1 MPVMNK
7 NSKMTSLVNKVKQM
21 KKEDYILLVLVGILL
36 VIIALPT
43 EKPSEEKEKNH
54 LGVVM
59 QETKMSEMILDK
71 NQAENQQKTADNMC
85 YQSSS
90 IYYASEKY
98 AKEME
103 NRVQKILENIS
114 GIGKVSVMI
123 TLSNYGEEIVEKD
136 TETTQVNIEE
146 MDAEGGKRDQIEK
159 TQHYETIYTVDDEG
173 NNIPYVVQTRLPSVA
188 GVVVIAQGA
197 GDRQVQQ
204 NIIDALEVLFNIG
217 EHKIKVIKMKS

>member
-1 MPVMNK
+1 MDK
-7 NSKMTSLVNKVKQM
+7 NSRMTTVVNRLKKM
-21 KKEDYILLVLVGILL
+21 KKEDYMVLVLIGILL

-43 EKPSEEKEKNH
+43 EKASETQQKNQFGGTKE
-54 LGVVM
+54 
-59 QETKMSEMILDK
+59 ETEIAEMILEEKIVK
-71 NQAENQQKTADNMC
+71 NGQKTDDNIC
-85 YQSSS
+85 YQTNSVY
-90 IYYASEKY
+90 IESEKY

-103 NRVQKILENIS
+103 NRVQKILESIS

-136 TETTQVNIEE
+136 TELSQINIEE
-146 MDAEGGKRDQIEK
+146 MDAEGGKRDRIEK
-159 TQHYETIYTVDDEG
+159 VQQYETIYTVDEEG

-197 GDRQVQQ
+197 GDKQVKQ
-204 NIIDALEVLFNIG
+204 NIIDALEVLFNIS